1 MTAPPEDGHFVTHLT
16 GQDDRRFTTLQ
27 AAVDHMVAR
36 PRQTGTIVYV
46 PDGGGADGRTVVT
59 VVDGEIQLVGG
70 HR

>member
-16 GQDDRRFTTLQ
+16 GQDDRWFTTLQ
-27 AAVDHMVAR
+27 GAVDHVVAR

-46 PDGGGADGRTVVT
+46 PDGGADGRTVVT

>member
-1 MTAPPEDGHFVTHLT
+1 MTAPPEDGHFVARLA

-27 AAVDHMVAR
+27 GAIDYVVAR
-36 PRQTGTIVYV
+36 PSQTGTIVYV
-46 PDGGGADGRTVVT
+46 PDGGTDGRTVVT